1 MPSHNSTHGQT
12 FTVLLSN
19 QFMAYVVLLI
29 IIEGLEEMGRRKQVV
44 TLVAVSLVSA
54 PFFTNK

>member
-29 IIEGLEEMGRRKQVV
+29 IIEGFEEMGRRKQVV
-44 TLVAVSLVSA
+44 TLVVVSLVSA
-54 PFFTNK
+54 PFF